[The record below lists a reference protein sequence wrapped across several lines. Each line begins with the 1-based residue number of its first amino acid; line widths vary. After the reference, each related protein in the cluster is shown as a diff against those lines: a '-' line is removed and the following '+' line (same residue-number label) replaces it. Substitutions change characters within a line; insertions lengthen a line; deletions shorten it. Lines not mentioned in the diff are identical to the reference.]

1 MFYWLSCGR
10 WKRRLWF

>member
-1 MFYWLSCGR
+1 MFYWLSCGS